1 MAKLFETLWE
11 TDPEIFD
18 AILSDIERQNLYL
31 NLIASENYTSLA
43 VLAALANPMQNKYA
57 EGYPGRRYYG
67 GCDFVDI
74 AEKLAIERAK
84 QLFGADHAN
93 VQPHAGVQANMAVYF
108 ACLQP
113 GDVILSPALAHG
125 GHLSH
130 GAPVTASG
138 KLYRVVQYGVNKDTE
153 TVDFDQVRQ
162 LAREHKPKLIICGYS
177 AYSRIVEFDKFRE
190 IADEVGALL
199 MADIAHIAG
208 LVAAGVHPSPVP
220 YSEFVTTTT
229 HKTLRG
235 PRGALILCKSE
246 WAQAVDKAVFPG
258 TQGGPFMHVIAAKA
272 VCFKEAMSEE
282 FKRDQFQTVANAKAL
297 AEELQRQGFRIVS
310 SGTDNHLMLVDLRPF
325 NSELTGAD
333 AEKLLQQ
340 AHIIVNKNAIPF
352 DERPPMK
359 ASGIRIGTPACT
371 TRGMR
376 EDEMRQIGR
385 WIAQVLRDSTEETI
399 ERVKNEVVELC
410 QQFPVY
416 PDLLETIKSLRI
428 GAPVAS
434 P

>member
-1 MAKLFETLWE
+1 MTALWEALWASDPDLFE
-11 TDPEIFD
+11 
-18 AILSDIERQNLYL
+18 AILADIERQNFFV
-31 NLIASENYTSLA
+31 NLIASENYTSPA

-74 AEKLAIERAK
+74 AERLAIERAK
-84 QLFGADHAN
+84 QLFSADHAN

-130 GAPVTASG
+130 GAPVTAVG
-138 KLYRVVQYGVNKDTE
+138 KLYRVVHYGVRKDTE
-153 TVDFDQVRQ
+153 TIDFDQVRQ
-162 LAREHKPKLIICGYS
+162 LAHEHRPKLIICGYS
-177 AYSRIVEFDKFRE
+177 AYSRVVEFDKFRE

-208 LVAAGVHPSPVP
+208 LVAAGAHPSPVP
-220 YSEFVTTTT
+220 YAEFVTTTT

-235 PRGALILCKSE
+235 PRGALILCKAD
-246 WAQAVDKAVFPG
+246 WAQAIDRAVFPG
-258 TQGGPFMHVIAAKA
+258 SQGGPFMHVIAAKA
-272 VCFKEAMSEE
+272 VCFKEAMTDA
-282 FKRDQFQTVANAKAL
+282 FRRDQFQTIANAQTL
-297 AEELQRQGFRIVS
+297 ADELQRHGFRIVS
-310 SGTDNHLMLVDLRPF
+310 GGTDNHLMLVDLRPF
-325 NSELTGAD
+325 NPDLTGAD
-333 AEKLLQQ
+333 AEKLLQR

-359 ASGIRIGTPACT
+359 ASGIRLGTPACT

-376 EDEMRQIGR
+376 EGEMRQIGR
-385 WIAQVLRDSTEETI
+385 WIAQVLRDPSDETI
-399 ERVKNEVVELC
+399 EQVRGEVMELC

-416 PDLLETIKSLRI
+416 ADLWEAMKTVKV
-428 GAPVAS
+428 AVPVAS
-434 P
+434 E

>member
-1 MAKLFETLWE
+1 MSRLFEALLE
-11 TDPEIFD
+11 ADAEIFE
-18 AILSDIERQNLYL
+18 AILADIERQNLYL
-31 NLIASENYTSLA
+31 NLIASENYTSPA

-84 QLFGADHAN
+84 QLFGAEHAN

-108 ACLQP
+108 ACLSP
-113 GDVILSPALAHG
+113 GDVILGPALAHG

-138 KLYRVVQYGVNKDTE
+138 KLYRVVQYGVRRDTE
-153 TVDFDQVRQ
+153 TIDFDQVRQ
-162 LAREHKPKLIICGYS
+162 LAKEHKPKLIICGYS
-177 AYSRIVEFDKFRE
+177 AYSRTVEFDKFRE

-208 LVAAGVHPSPVP
+208 LVAAGAHPSPVP
-220 YSEFVTTTT
+220 YCEFVTTTT

-246 WAQAVDKAVFPG
+246 WAQAIDKAVFPG

-272 VCFKEAMSEE
+272 VCFKEAMTEE
-282 FKRDQFQTVANAKAL
+282 FKRDQFQTVANAKTL

-310 SGTDNHLMLVDLRPF
+310 GGTDNHLMLVDLRPF
-325 NSELTGAD
+325 NPDLTGAD
-333 AEKLLQQ
+333 AEKLLQR

-376 EDEMRQIGR
+376 EDEMKQIAR
-385 WIAQVLRDSTEETI
+385 WIAQVLKDPTDETI
-399 ERVKNEVVELC
+399 ERVKNEVIELC

-416 PDLLETIKSLRI
+416 SDLWETMKALRL
-428 GAPVAS
+428 GATVEAS
-434 P
+434 

>member
-1 MAKLFETLWE
+1 MFRLFETLLE
-11 TDPEIFD
+11 VDHEIFD
-18 AILSDIERQNLYL
+18 AIVADIERQNLYL

-57 EGYPGRRYYG
+57 EGYPSRRYYG

-74 AEKLAIERAK
+74 AERLAIERAK
-84 QLFGADHAN
+84 QLFNAEHAN

-108 ACLQP
+108 ACLEHN
-113 GDVILSPALAHG
+113 DVILAPALAHG

-130 GAPVTASG
+130 GAPITASG
-138 KLYRVVQYGVNKDTE
+138 KFYRVVQYGVNKENE
-153 TVDFDQVRQ
+153 TIDFDQVHQ

-177 AYSRIVEFDKFRE
+177 AYSRVVEFDKFRE
-190 IADEVGALL
+190 IADGVGALL
-199 MADIAHIAG
+199 LADIAHIAG
-208 LVAAGVHPSPVP
+208 LVAAGAHPSPVP
-220 YSEFVTTTT
+220 YSDFVTTTT

-246 WAQAVDKAVFPG
+246 WAQAIDKAVFPG
-258 TQGGPFMHVIAAKA
+258 NQGGPFMHVIAAKA

-282 FKRDQFQTVANAKAL
+282 FRQDQFQTVANARAL

-310 SGTDNHLMLVDLRPF
+310 GGTDNHLMLVDLRPF
-325 NSELTGAD
+325 NPNLTGAD
-333 AEKLLQQ
+333 AEKLLQR

-371 TRGMR
+371 TRKMR
-376 EDEMRQIGR
+376 EDEMKLIGR
-385 WIAQVLRDSTEETI
+385 WIAKVLRDPEDETI
-399 ERVKNEVVELC
+399 EQVRNEVVELC

-416 PDLLETIKSLRI
+416 AELWETMKSLREEAI
-428 GAPVAS
+428 VKS
-434 P
+434 S

>member
-1 MAKLFETLWE
+1 MARLFEILWE
-11 TDPEIFD
+11 TDPEIFE
-18 AILSDIERQNLYL
+18 AILGDLERQNFYL
-31 NLIASENYTSLA
+31 NLIASENYTSPA

-113 GDVILSPALAHG
+113 GDVILGPALAHG

-138 KLYRVVQYGVNKDTE
+138 KLYRVVQYGVSKDTE
-153 TVDFDQVRQ
+153 TIDFAQVRQ
-162 LAREHKPKLIICGYS
+162 LARENKPKLIICGYS
-177 AYSRIVEFDKFRE
+177 AYPRTVEFDKFRE

-208 LVAAGVHPSPVP
+208 LVAAGAHPSPVP
-220 YSEFVTTTT
+220 YAEFVTTTT

-235 PRGALILCKSE
+235 PRGALILCNSE
-246 WAQAVDKAVFPG
+246 WAQAIDKAVFPG

-310 SGTDNHLMLVDLRPF
+310 GGTDNHLMLVDLRPF
-325 NSELTGAD
+325 NPDLTGAD

-385 WIAQVLRDSTEETI
+385 WIAQVLRDPTDETI
-399 ERVKNEVVELC
+399 ERVKNEVIELC

-416 PDLLETIKSLRI
+416 ADLWETMKSLRV
-428 GAPVAS
+428 GSPAS
-434 P
+434 SS

>member
-1 MAKLFETLWE
+1 MVRLLETLFE
-11 TDPEIFD
+11 TDPEIFE
-18 AILSDIERQNLYL
+18 AMLADIERQNIHI
-31 NLIASENYTSLA
+31 NLIASENYTSTA

-74 AEKLAIERAK
+74 AEQLAIERAK

-108 ACLQP
+108 ACLSP
-113 GDVILSPALAHG
+113 GDVILGPALAHG

-138 KLYRVVQYGVNKDTE
+138 KLYRVVQYGVRKDTE
-153 TVDFDQVRQ
+153 TIDFDQVRQ
-162 LAREHKPKLIICGYS
+162 LAKEHKPKLIICGYS
-177 AYSRIVEFDKFRE
+177 AYSRTVEFDKFRE

-208 LVAAGVHPSPVP
+208 LVAAGAHPSPVP
-220 YSEFVTTTT
+220 YAEFVTTTT

-235 PRGALILCKSE
+235 PRGALILCKAE
-246 WAQAVDKAVFPG
+246 WAQAIDKAVFPG
-258 TQGGPFMHVIAAKA
+258 SQGGPFMHVIAAKA
-272 VCFKEAMSEE
+272 VCFKEAMTEE

-297 AEELQRQGFRIVS
+297 AEELQKQGFRIVS
-310 SGTDNHLMLVDLRPF
+310 GGTDNHLMLVDLRPF
-325 NSELTGAD
+325 NPNLTGAD
-333 AEKLLQQ
+333 AEKLLQR

-385 WIAQVLRDSTEETI
+385 WISQVLRDPTDETI
-399 ERVKNEVVELC
+399 ERVKGEVTELC

-416 PDLLETIKSLRI
+416 ADLWETMKDLKESTRVI
-428 GAPVAS
+428 
-434 P
+434 

>member
-1 MAKLFETLWE
+1 MLRLFEALCE

-18 AILSDIERQNLYL
+18 AILADIERQNLYL
-31 NLIASENYTSLA
+31 NLIASENYTSPS

-113 GDVILSPALAHG
+113 GDVILGPALAHG

-138 KLYRVVQYGVNKDTE
+138 KLYRVVQYGVRRDTE
-153 TVDFDQVRQ
+153 TIDFDQVRQ
-162 LAREHKPKLIICGYS
+162 LAKEHKPKLIICGYS

-190 IADEVGALL
+190 IADEVGSLL

-208 LVAAGVHPSPVP
+208 LVAAGAHPSPVP
-220 YSEFVTTTT
+220 YAEFVTTTT

-235 PRGALILCKSE
+235 PRGALILCKAE
-246 WAQAVDKAVFPG
+246 WAQAIDKAVFPG

-272 VCFKEAMSEE
+272 VCFKEAMSDE

-310 SGTDNHLMLVDLRPF
+310 GGTDNHLMLVDLRPF
-325 NSELTGAD
+325 NPDLTGAD
-333 AEKLLQQ
+333 AEKLLQR

-385 WIAQVLRDSTEETI
+385 WIAQVLRDPTDETI
-399 ERVKNEVVELC
+399 ERVRNEVIELC

-416 PDLLETIKSLRI
+416 AELWETMKSLRV
-428 GAPVAS
+428 GAPTS
-434 P
+434 SS

>member
-416 PDLLETIKSLRI
+416 PDLWETIKSLRI

>member
-1 MAKLFETLWE
+1 MVRLFETLFE
-11 TDPEIFD
+11 TDPEIFE
-18 AILSDIERQNLYL
+18 AIVADIERQNIYI
-31 NLIASENYTSLA
+31 NLIASENYTSPA
-43 VLAALANPMQNKYA
+43 VLATLANPMQNKYA

-74 AEKLAIERAK
+74 AEQLAIERAK

-108 ACLQP
+108 ACLSP
-113 GDVILSPALAHG
+113 GDIILGPALAHG

-138 KLYRVVQYGVNKDTE
+138 KLYRVVQYGVHKDTE
-153 TVDFDQVRQ
+153 TIDFDQVRQ
-162 LAREHKPKLIICGYS
+162 LAKEHKPKLIICGYS
-177 AYSRIVEFDKFRE
+177 AYSRTVEFDKFRE

-208 LVAAGVHPSPVP
+208 LVAAGAHPSPVP

-235 PRGALILCKSE
+235 PRGALILCKAE
-246 WAQAVDKAVFPG
+246 WAQAIDKAVFPG
-258 TQGGPFMHVIAAKA
+258 SQGGPFMHVIAAKA
-272 VCFKEAMSEE
+272 VCFKEAMTEK
-282 FKRDQFQTVANAKAL
+282 FKRDQFQTIANAKAL

-310 SGTDNHLMLVDLRPF
+310 GGTDNHLMLVDLRPF
-325 NSELTGAD
+325 NPNLTGAD
-333 AEKLLQQ
+333 AEKLLQR

-385 WIAQVLRDSTEETI
+385 WISQVLRDPTDETI
-399 ERVKNEVVELC
+399 ERVKGEVAELC

-416 PDLLETIKSLRI
+416 SDLWETMKELKVSTR
-428 GAPVAS
+428 VT
-434 P
+434 

>member
-84 QLFGADHAN
+84 QLFRADHAN

-108 ACLQP
+108 VCLQP
-113 GDVILSPALAHG
+113 GDVILGPALAHG

-138 KLYRVVQYGVNKDTE
+138 KLYRVVQYGVNKGTE

-235 PRGALILCKSE
+235 PRGALILCKSD
-246 WAQAVDKAVFPG
+246 WAQAIDKAVFPG

-297 AEELQRQGFRIVS
+297 ADELQRQGFRIVS
-310 SGTDNHLMLVDLRPF
+310 GDTDNHLMLVDLRPF

-385 WIAQVLRDSTEETI
+385 WIAQMLRDPAEETI

-416 PDLLETIKSLRI
+416 PDLWETIKSLRI

-434 P
+434 S

>member
-1 MAKLFETLWE
+1 MLRMFEALLE
-11 TDPEIFD
+11 TDPEIFE
-18 AILSDIERQNLYL
+18 AIVADIERQNLYL
-31 NLIASENYTSLA
+31 NLIASENYTSPS

-57 EGYPGRRYYG
+57 EGYPSRRYYG

-74 AEKLAIERAK
+74 AEQLAIERAK
-84 QLFGADHAN
+84 QLFNADHAN

-113 GDVILSPALAHG
+113 GDVILGPALAHG

-130 GAPVTASG
+130 GAPVTAVG
-138 KLYRVVQYGVNKDTE
+138 KLYRVVQYGVRKDTE
-153 TVDFDQVRQ
+153 TIDFEQVLQ

-208 LVAAGVHPSPVP
+208 LVAAGAHLSPVP
-220 YSEFVTTTT
+220 YAEFVTTTT

-246 WAQAVDKAVFPG
+246 WAQAIDKSVFPG
-258 TQGGPFMHVIAAKA
+258 SQGGPFMHVIAAKA

-282 FKRDQFQTVANAKAL
+282 FKRGQFQTVANAKAL

-310 SGTDNHLMLVDLRPF
+310 GGTDNHLMLVDLRPF
-325 NSELTGAD
+325 NPNLTGAD
-333 AEKLLQQ
+333 AEKLLQK

-371 TRGMR
+371 TRGMM
-376 EDEMRQIGR
+376 EEEMKLIGR
-385 WIAQVLRDSTEETI
+385 WIAQVLRDPTDETI
-399 ERVKNEVVELC
+399 KQVKDQVIELC

-416 PDLLETIKSLRI
+416 SDLWEGMKALREEAVVK
-428 GAPVAS
+428 GS
-434 P
+434 

>member
-1 MAKLFETLWE
+1 MTRLFEILWE
-11 TDPEIFD
+11 TDPEIFE
-18 AILSDIERQNLYL
+18 AILADLERQNLYL
-31 NLIASENYTSLA
+31 NLIASENYTSPA

-74 AEKLAIERAK
+74 AERLAIERAK

-113 GDVILSPALAHG
+113 GDVILGPALAHG

-138 KLYRVVQYGVNKDTE
+138 KLYRVVQYGVSKDTE
-153 TVDFDQVRQ
+153 TIDFAQVRQ

-177 AYSRIVEFDKFRE
+177 AYSRTVEFDKFRE

-208 LVAAGVHPSPVP
+208 LVAAGAHPSPVP
-220 YSEFVTTTT
+220 YAEFVTTTT

-246 WAQAVDKAVFPG
+246 WAQAIDKAVFPG

-310 SGTDNHLMLVDLRPF
+310 GGTDNHLMLVDLRPF
-325 NSELTGAD
+325 NPNLTGAD

-385 WIAQVLRDSTEETI
+385 WIAQVLRDPTDETI

-416 PDLLETIKSLRI
+416 TDLWETMKSLRV
-428 GAPVAS
+428 GAPAS
-434 P
+434 SS

>member
-1 MAKLFETLWE
+1 MFRLFEALLE
-11 TDPEIFD
+11 VDPEIFD
-18 AILSDIERQNLYL
+18 AIAADIERQNLYL
-31 NLIASENYTSLA
+31 NLIASENYTNPA

-74 AEKLAIERAK
+74 AERLAIERAK
-84 QLFGADHAN
+84 QLFNADHAN

-108 ACLQP
+108 ACLEP
-113 GDVILSPALAHG
+113 GDVILGPALAHG

-138 KLYRVVQYGVNKDTE
+138 KLYRVVQYGVRKDTE
-153 TVDFDQVRQ
+153 TIDFDQIRK
-162 LAREHKPKLIICGYS
+162 LAIEHKPKLIICGYS
-177 AYSRIVEFDKFRE
+177 AYSRVVEFDKFRE
-190 IADEVGALL
+190 IAEEVGALL

-208 LVAAGVHPSPVP
+208 LVAAGAHPSPVP
-220 YSEFVTTTT
+220 YAEFVTTTT

-246 WAQAVDKAVFPG
+246 WAQSIDKAVFPG

-272 VCFKEAMSEE
+272 VCFKEAMGEE

-297 AEELQRQGFRIVS
+297 ADELKRQGFRIVS
-310 SGTDNHLMLVDLRPF
+310 GETENHLMLVDLRPF
-325 NSELTGAD
+325 NPNLTGSD
-333 AEKLLQQ
+333 AEKLLQR
-340 AHIIVNKNAIPF
+340 AHVIVNKNAIPF

-359 ASGIRIGTPACT
+359 ASGIRIGTPAST

-376 EDEMRQIGR
+376 EDEMRLIGR
-385 WIAQVLRDSTEETI
+385 WIAQVLRDPTDENI
-399 ERVKNEVVELC
+399 EKVKNEVVELC

-416 PDLLETIKSLRI
+416 PELWEEMKTLREEAVIKGS
-428 GAPVAS
+428 
-434 P
+434 

>member
-1 MAKLFETLWE
+1 MLRMFEALLE
-11 TDPEIFD
+11 TDPEIFE
-18 AILSDIERQNLYL
+18 AIVADIERQNLYL
-31 NLIASENYTSLA
+31 NLIASENYTSPS

-57 EGYPGRRYYG
+57 EGYPSRRYYG

-74 AEKLAIERAK
+74 AEQLAIERAK
-84 QLFGADHAN
+84 QLFNADHAN

-113 GDVILSPALAHG
+113 GDVILGPALAHG

-130 GAPVTASG
+130 GAPVTAVG
-138 KLYRVVQYGVNKDTE
+138 KLYRVVQYGVRKDTE
-153 TVDFDQVRQ
+153 TIDFEQVLQ

-208 LVAAGVHPSPVP
+208 LVAAGAHLSPVP
-220 YSEFVTTTT
+220 YAEFVTTTT

-246 WAQAVDKAVFPG
+246 WAQAIDKSVFPG
-258 TQGGPFMHVIAAKA
+258 SQGGPFMHVIAAKA

-310 SGTDNHLMLVDLRPF
+310 GGTDNHLMLVDLRPF
-325 NSELTGAD
+325 NPNLTGAD
-333 AEKLLQQ
+333 AEKLLQK

-371 TRGMR
+371 TRGMM
-376 EDEMRQIGR
+376 EEEMKLIGR
-385 WIAQVLRDSTEETI
+385 WIAQVLRDPTDEAI
-399 ERVKNEVVELC
+399 KQVKDQVIELC

-416 PDLLETIKSLRI
+416 SDLWEGMKALREEAVVK
-428 GAPVAS
+428 GS
-434 P
+434 